1 MQFNDFKVYK
11 GEQMKSTFLSRI
23 ALLVCGVMGIAFCV
37 HAYSPKYRFSV
48 TGNKIYINSV
58 EFKAKGL
65 RFSNALV
72 SDAKTDSLIMYLDTF
87 KLYGIN
93 SFSVFW
99 MGSRFGNINGFLP
112 DASLNPVYT
121 PRMKRIIEA
130 ADARG
135 MIMMIGVLYWG
146 GSTAKDALV
155 AAGWGQTQ
163 ANAAAINVLNWLHQY
178 TYQNVFMDLDNEHM
192 AQDNAVCNDVAL
204 IAAVKAADTF
214 STGKIMIASQSA
226 TIPTQADLD
235 IHFGAKETGKPYIET
250 EGVDANPPYWTTY
263 SKDASFPNNYIRI
276 GLYTAAMKTL
286 LESNTTNM
294 INTNNGWFTAS
305 TWIQAGPGAG
315 IGGPFQTPGGYS
327 NYTDAEV
334 NANFAV
340 VKPDAGIRWYLEWLK
355 TQYGAWTPPPPMTTA
370 VLLAPLSIKPAAGF
384 DELKIFD
391 FGGRLVERFTFKSE
405 MPFENMPRIKHTGSY
420 LALFSNEGTV
430 VNIKRICNLSH

>member
-1 MQFNDFKVYK
+1 
-11 GEQMKSTFLSRI
+11 MKSSLVSRV

-48 TGNKIYINSV
+48 TGNKIYINDV

-87 KLYGIN
+87 KSYGIN

-112 DASLNPVYT
+112 DCSLNPVYT
-121 PRMKRIIEA
+121 PRMERIIEA

-135 MIMMIGVLYWG
+135 MIIMIGVLYWG

-155 AAGWGQTQ
+155 AANWGQTQ
-163 ANAAAINVLNWLHQY
+163 ANTAAINVLNWLHQH
-178 TYQNVFMDLDNEHM
+178 TYQNVFVDVDNEHM

-226 TIPTQADLD
+226 AIPTQADLD
-235 IHFGAKETGKPYIET
+235 IHFGAKEAGKPYIET

-276 GLYTAAMKTL
+276 GLYTSAMKTL
-286 LESNTTNM
+286 LESNTTNC

-334 NANFAV
+334 NANFTV
-340 VKPDAGIRWYLEWLK
+340 LKPDAGIRWYLEWLK
-355 TQYGAWTPPPPMTTA
+355 GQYGAWVPPPPMSTS
-370 VLLAPLSIKPAAGF
+370 VSVAPLSRNISLVY
-384 DELKIFD
+384 DDLKIFD
-391 FGGRLVERFTFKSE
+391 MRGKLLQRFTFSKQ
-405 MPFENMPRIKHTGSY
+405 MPFSYIPHIRYTSPY
-420 LALFSNEGTV
+420 LALFIKDGAV
-430 VNIKRICNLSH
+430 VNVKRICNPVR